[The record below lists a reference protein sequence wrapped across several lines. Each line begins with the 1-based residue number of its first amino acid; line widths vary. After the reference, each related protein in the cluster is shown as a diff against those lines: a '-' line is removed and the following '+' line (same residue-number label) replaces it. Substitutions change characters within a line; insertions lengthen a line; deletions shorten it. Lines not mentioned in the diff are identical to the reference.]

1 MPGRALAPD
10 DDAWRAELAEIDGI
24 YAYAHVKVSA
34 ELMDNIPRL
43 KVISNFGVGCDH
55 VDLAAAQERGIPVGN
70 TPHVL
75 DGATADITF
84 ALLLA
89 GARNI
94 VKGDH
99 FARGPDFLEYDPSFM
114 LGQEVHHQT
123 LGIVGLGNIGYQVAR
138 RAQGFD
144 MTVLYHNRNRNPKA
158 EADLGARYVALDELL
173 AQSDFV
179 ALNTPLTDE
188 TRGMI
193 GARELGLMK
202 ESAVLVNAAR
212 GGVIDH
218 DALLETM
225 RAGKLHCAALDV
237 TEPEPLP
244 RDHPPLGARQYH
256 RHPPPRQ
263 RHRAD
268 APSDG
273 RPLGEESAGR
283 SGRQRVVEPHHL
295 RRAQATGNVVSIAA
309 RAFSRR
315 NHIPHTVIAWPSAAC
330 SWRRKIL
337 SFHGFPAVR
346 SKITRCPDCAAQ
358 RSM

>member
-1 MPGRALAPD
+1 MAYSVLVMAEVEPYRTILPMIEETCRVVRWRSD

-24 YAYAHVKVSA
+24 YAYAHVTVSA
-34 ELMDNIPRL
+34 ELMDDIPRL

-138 RAQGFD
+138 RARGFD
-144 MTVLYHNRNRNPKA
+144 MTVLYHNRNRNPIA

-212 GGVIDH
+212 GAVIDH
-218 DALLETM
+218 DALLDTM

-244 RDHPPLGARQYH
+244 RDHPLLAL
-256 RHPPPRQ
+256 
-263 RHRAD
+263 D
-268 APSDG
+268 NII
-273 RPLGEESAGR
+273 
-283 SGRQRVVEPHHL
+283 V
-295 RRAQATGNVVSIAA
+295 
-309 RAFSRR
+309 
-315 NHIPHTVIAWPSAAC
+315 IPHLGSATEQTRQAM
-330 SWRRKIL
+330 SDL
-337 SFHGFPAVR
+337 SVR
-346 SKITRCPDCAAQ
+346 NLLAGLEGKELLNRII
-358 RSM
+358 

>member
-1 MPGRALAPD
+1 MAHNVLVMAEVEPYRTILPMIEEKCRVVRWHPD

-24 YAYAHVKVSA
+24 YAYAHVTVSA

-70 TPHVL
+70 TPLVL

-94 VKGDH
+94 VRGDH

-244 RDHPPLGARQYH
+244 RDHPLLAL
-256 RHPPPRQ
+256 
-263 RHRAD
+263 D
-268 APSDG
+268 NII
-273 RPLGEESAGR
+273 
-283 SGRQRVVEPHHL
+283 V
-295 RRAQATGNVVSIAA
+295 
-309 RAFSRR
+309 
-315 NHIPHTVIAWPSAAC
+315 IPHLGSATEQTRQAMADR
-330 SWRRKIL
+330 S
-337 SFHGFPAVR
+337 VR
-346 SKITRCPDCAAQ
+346 NLLAGLEGKELLNRII
-358 RSM
+358 

>member
-1 MPGRALAPD
+1 MADNVLVMAEVEPYRVIVPMIAERCRVVRWRPD
-10 DDAWRAELAEIDGI
+10 DDAWHAELPRIDGI
-24 YAYAHVKVSA
+24 YTYAHVTVSA
-34 ELMDNIPRL
+34 GLMDATPRL

-55 VDLAAAQERGIPVGN
+55 IDLAAAEERGIPVGN

-123 LGIVGLGNIGYQVAR
+123 LGIIGLGNIGYQVAR

-144 MTVLYHNRNRNPKA
+144 MTVLYHNRTRNRKA

-173 AQSDFV
+173 ARSDFV
-179 ALNTPLTDE
+179 ALNMPLTDQ

-212 GGVIDH
+212 GAVIDH
-218 DALLETM
+218 DALLDTM
-225 RAGKLHCAALDV
+225 RAGKLHCAAVDV

-244 RDHPPLGARQYH
+244 RDHPLLEL
-256 RHPPPRQ
+256 
-263 RHRAD
+263 D
-268 APSDG
+268 
-273 RPLGEESAGR
+273 
-283 SGRQRVVEPHHL
+283 
-295 RRAQATGNVVSIAA
+295 NVIV
-309 RAFSRR
+309 
-315 NHIPHTVIAWPSAAC
+315 IPHLGSATEQTRQAM
-330 SWRRKIL
+330 SDLSVRNLLAGLEGRKLPNRI
-337 SFHGFPAVR
+337 V
-346 SKITRCPDCAAQ
+346 
-358 RSM
+358 

>member
-1 MPGRALAPD
+1 MAHSVLVMAEVEPYRAIVPMIAKRCRVVRWHSD
-10 DDAWRAELAEIDGI
+10 DDAWRAELPEIDGI
-24 YAYAHVKVSA
+24 YTYAHVTVSA
-34 ELMDNIPRL
+34 ELMDDIPRL

-55 VDLAAAQERGIPVGN
+55 VDLAAAEERGIPVGN

-99 FARGPDFLEYDPSFM
+99 FARGPGFLEYDPSFM

-123 LGIVGLGNIGYQVAR
+123 LGIIGLGNIGYQVAR

-144 MTVLYHNRNRNPKA
+144 MTVLYHNRTRNRKA

-179 ALNTPLTDE
+179 ALNMPLTDR

-212 GGVIDH
+212 GAVIDH

-225 RAGKLHCAALDV
+225 RAGRLHCAALDV

-244 RDHPPLGARQYH
+244 RDHPLLAL
-256 RHPPPRQ
+256 
-263 RHRAD
+263 D
-268 APSDG
+268 N
-273 RPLGEESAGR
+273 LI
-283 SGRQRVVEPHHL
+283 V
-295 RRAQATGNVVSIAA
+295 
-309 RAFSRR
+309 
-315 NHIPHTVIAWPSAAC
+315 IPHLGSATEQTRQAM
-330 SWRRKIL
+330 SDL
-337 SFHGFPAVR
+337 SVR
-346 SKITRCPDCAAQ
+346 NLLAGLEGKELPNRIV
-358 RSM
+358 

>member
-1 MPGRALAPD
+1 MTHNVLVMAEVEPYRTILPMIEEKCRVVRWHPD

-24 YAYAHVKVSA
+24 YAYAHVTVSA

-70 TPHVL
+70 TPLVL

-94 VKGDH
+94 VRGDH

-144 MTVLYHNRNRNPKA
+144 MTVLYHNRTRNRKA

-179 ALNTPLTDE
+179 ALNTPLTEE

-244 RDHPPLGARQYH
+244 RDHPLLAL
-256 RHPPPRQ
+256 
-263 RHRAD
+263 D
-268 APSDG
+268 NII
-273 RPLGEESAGR
+273 
-283 SGRQRVVEPHHL
+283 V
-295 RRAQATGNVVSIAA
+295 
-309 RAFSRR
+309 
-315 NHIPHTVIAWPSAAC
+315 IPHLGSATEQTRQAMADR
-330 SWRRKIL
+330 S
-337 SFHGFPAVR
+337 VR
-346 SKITRCPDCAAQ
+346 NLLAGLEGKELLNRII
-358 RSM
+358 

>member
-1 MPGRALAPD
+1 MAMAHNVMVMAEVEPYRAIVPMIAERCRVVRWHPG
-10 DDAWRAELAEIDGI
+10 DDAWRAELPGIDGI
-24 YAYAHVKVSA
+24 YTYAHVTVSA
-34 ELMDNIPRL
+34 ELMDDIPGL

-55 VDLAAAQERGIPVGN
+55 IDLAAAAERGIPVGN

-123 LGIVGLGNIGYQVAR
+123 LGIIGLGNIGYQVAR

-144 MTVLYHNRNRNPKA
+144 MAVLYHNRTRNRKA
-158 EADLGARYVALDELL
+158 EADLGARYVTLDELL

-179 ALNTPLTDE
+179 ALNMPLTDE

-218 DALLETM
+218 DALLDTM

-244 RDHPPLGARQYH
+244 RDHPLLEL
-256 RHPPPRQ
+256 
-263 RHRAD
+263 D
-268 APSDG
+268 NI
-273 RPLGEESAGR
+273 
-283 SGRQRVVEPHHL
+283 VV
-295 RRAQATGNVVSIAA
+295 
-309 RAFSRR
+309 
-315 NHIPHTVIAWPSAAC
+315 IPHLGSATEQTRQAM
-330 SWRRKIL
+330 SDL
-337 SFHGFPAVR
+337 SVR
-346 SKITRCPDCAAQ
+346 NLLAELEGRELPNRIV
-358 RSM
+358 

>member
-1 MPGRALAPD
+1 MAYSVLVMAEVEPYRTIVPMIAERCRVVRWHSD
-10 DDAWRAELAEIDGI
+10 DDAWRAELPGIDGI
-24 YAYAHVKVSA
+24 YTYAHVTVTA
-34 ELMDNIPRL
+34 GLMEATPRL

-55 VDLAAAQERGIPVGN
+55 IDLAAAEERGIPVGN

-94 VKGDH
+94 VTGDH

-123 LGIVGLGNIGYQVAR
+123 LGIIGLGNIGYQVAR

-144 MTVLYHNRNRNPKA
+144 MTVLYHNRNRNRKA
-158 EADLGARYVALDELL
+158 ETDLGVRYATLDELL

-179 ALNTPLTDE
+179 ALNMPLTDQ

-212 GGVIDH
+212 GAVIDH
-218 DALLETM
+218 DALLDAM
-225 RAGKLHCAALDV
+225 RAGKLHCAAVDV

-244 RDHPPLGARQYH
+244 RDHPLLEL
-256 RHPPPRQ
+256 
-263 RHRAD
+263 D
-268 APSDG
+268 
-273 RPLGEESAGR
+273 
-283 SGRQRVVEPHHL
+283 
-295 RRAQATGNVVSIAA
+295 NVIV
-309 RAFSRR
+309 
-315 NHIPHTVIAWPSAAC
+315 IPHLGSATEQTRQAM
-330 SWRRKIL
+330 SDL
-337 SFHGFPAVR
+337 SVR
-346 SKITRCPDCAAQ
+346 NLLAGLEGRELPNRIV
-358 RSM
+358 

>member
-1 MPGRALAPD
+1 MAHNVLVMAEVEPYRAIVPMIAERCRVVRWHSD
-10 DDAWRAELAEIDGI
+10 DDAWRAELPRIDGI
-24 YAYAHVKVSA
+24 YTYAHVTVSA
-34 ELMDNIPRL
+34 ELMDDTPRL

-55 VDLAAAQERGIPVGN
+55 IDLAAAEERGIPVGN

-123 LGIVGLGNIGYQVAR
+123 LGIIGLGNIGYQVAR

-144 MTVLYHNRNRNPKA
+144 MTVLYHNRSRNRKA

-179 ALNTPLTDE
+179 ALNMPLTDQ

-212 GGVIDH
+212 GAVIDH
-218 DALLETM
+218 DALLDTM
-225 RAGKLHCAALDV
+225 RAGRLHCAAVDV

-244 RDHPPLGARQYH
+244 RDHPLLAL
-256 RHPPPRQ
+256 
-263 RHRAD
+263 D
-268 APSDG
+268 
-273 RPLGEESAGR
+273 
-283 SGRQRVVEPHHL
+283 
-295 RRAQATGNVVSIAA
+295 NVIV
-309 RAFSRR
+309 
-315 NHIPHTVIAWPSAAC
+315 IPHLGSATEQTRQAM
-330 SWRRKIL
+330 SAL
-337 SFHGFPAVR
+337 SVR
-346 SKITRCPDCAAQ
+346 NLLAGLEGRELPNRIV
-358 RSM
+358 

>member
-1 MPGRALAPD
+1 MAHSVLVMAEVEPYRTIVPMIAERCRVVRWHSD
-10 DDAWRAELAEIDGI
+10 DDAWRAELPRIDGI
-24 YAYAHVKVSA
+24 YTYAHVTVSA
-34 ELMDNIPRL
+34 ELMDDIPGL

-55 VDLAAAQERGIPVGN
+55 IDLAAAQERGIPVGN

-123 LGIVGLGNIGYQVAR
+123 LGIIGLGNIGYQVAR
-138 RAQGFD
+138 RARGFD
-144 MTVLYHNRNRNPKA
+144 MTVLYHNRTRNRKA
-158 EADLGARYVALDELL
+158 EADLGARYVTLDELL

-179 ALNTPLTDE
+179 ALNMPLTDE
-188 TRGMI
+188 TREMI

-218 DALLETM
+218 DALLDTM

-244 RDHPPLGARQYH
+244 RDHPLLEL
-256 RHPPPRQ
+256 
-263 RHRAD
+263 D
-268 APSDG
+268 NII
-273 RPLGEESAGR
+273 
-283 SGRQRVVEPHHL
+283 V
-295 RRAQATGNVVSIAA
+295 
-309 RAFSRR
+309 
-315 NHIPHTVIAWPSAAC
+315 IPHLGSATEQTRQ
-330 SWRRKIL
+330 SMSDL
-337 SFHGFPAVR
+337 SVR
-346 SKITRCPDCAAQ
+346 NLLAGLEGRELPNRIV
-358 RSM
+358 